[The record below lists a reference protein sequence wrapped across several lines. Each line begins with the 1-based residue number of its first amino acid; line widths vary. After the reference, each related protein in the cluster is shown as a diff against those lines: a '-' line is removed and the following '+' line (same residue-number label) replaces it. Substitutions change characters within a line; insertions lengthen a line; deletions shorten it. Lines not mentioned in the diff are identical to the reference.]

1 MKLTAEDKKRYSRQ
15 TLIPE
20 FGENGQIK
28 LKTSKVLVIGAGG
41 LGSPVL
47 LYLAAAGVGTI
58 GIVENDTIALSNLQ
72 RQILYT
78 TAHIGKSKIEEA
90 EKKISEI
97 NPSILVEK
105 YAVRLSSKNAL
116 EIIEKYD
123 VIIDCSDNF
132 PTRYL
137 VNDACSILNKP
148 FVYGAIYR
156 FEGQVAVFNYNN
168 SATYRDLFPE
178 PPTADMAPNCA
189 AAGVLGVMAGIIG
202 TFQANETIKI
212 ITQIGTPL
220 SGKILLIDTLSMAIR
235 TLKIPRISTKKVT
248 HLIENYETFC
258 GVPLPVKNTLTF
270 QDLSNWKSQQI
281 EFQLI
286 DVREEVEYKQL
297 NIGGMLIPLS
307 EIEARFSEIRKDIP
321 VIIHCQSGV
330 RAKKALYLL
339 ETSYGYS
346 NLYFLSNAF
355 F

>member
-1 MKLTAEDKKRYSRQ
+1 MELTIEEKQRYSRQ

-28 LKTSKVLVIGAGG
+28 LKNSKVLVIGAGG

-78 TAHIGKSKIEEA
+78 TINIGKSKIEEA
-90 EKKISEI
+90 EIKINEI

-105 YAVRLSSKNAL
+105 YPVRLSSDNAL
-116 EIIEKYD
+116 AIIEKYD

-178 PPTADMAPNCA
+178 PPTANMAPNCA
-189 AAGVLGVMAGIIG
+189 EAGVLGVIAGIIG
-202 TFQANETIKI
+202 TFQANEAIKI
-212 ITQIGTPL
+212 ITQIGIPL
-220 SGKILLIDTLSMAIR
+220 AGKIVLIDTLSMAIK
-235 TLKIPRISTKKVT
+235 TLKISRILTKKIT
-248 HLIENYETFC
+248 HLINYEEFC
-258 GVPLPVKNTLTF
+258 GLTPSTKNTLTL
-270 QDLSNWKSQQI
+270 QDISDWEKQQI

-286 DVREEVEYKQL
+286 DVREEVEYKQN
-297 NIGGMLIPLS
+297 NIGGKLIPLS

-330 RAKKALYLL
+330 RAKKAIYLL